1 MWPAVSSC
9 GHDPWAIVCKG
20 AMAQQAVRCPSVQV
34 SPGNGRGQVLGAEP
48 LCLPVAAQLGDAMEG
63 TCPQGQRSCARG
75 TGWCIRGWERFLS
88 ELTLAGKKPHQGHIP
103 SADRG

>member
-34 SPGNGRGQVLGAEP
+34 PPGNGRGQVLGAEP

-63 TCPQGQRSCARG
+63 DMPSGTAELCQRHRLVHLGLG
-75 TGWCIRGWERFLS
+75 TV
-88 ELTLAGKKPHQGHIP
+88 PV
-103 SADRG
+103 